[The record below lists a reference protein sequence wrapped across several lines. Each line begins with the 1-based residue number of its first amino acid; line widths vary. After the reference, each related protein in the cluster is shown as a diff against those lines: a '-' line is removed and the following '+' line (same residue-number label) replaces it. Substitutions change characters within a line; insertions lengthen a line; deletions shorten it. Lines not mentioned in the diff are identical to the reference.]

1 MAKILEE
8 IHLKHMKIKNRI
20 VRSATHC
27 FLGTKEGAMTEAEY
41 AMYQELAANDVGL
54 IITGHCSVS
63 PTGMANEDQTAIYD
77 DAFIP
82 QLKKL
87 HTLVSKYGAKV
98 VAQINHA
105 GPRAVNHEDLAGVSA
120 AELKKG
126 KVARELTIEEIAQIK
141 TEFINAAYRVKQSGL
156 DGVQLHVAHS
166 YLLSQFIDTTF
177 NHRTDAYGGTVE
189 NRFRLIREIVVG
201 IKEKCGEEFPLFI
214 KINND
219 SRTDDLAYEQDLLYM
234 LQELAKLGV
243 EAVELSGVDFIS
255 QPRTATNYYVER
267 ITKIKKAVPELPII
281 LVGGVRSLADM
292 DQVLESGIDM
302 VSLSRPFICEPD
314 IIQRLLNGQEKSK
327 CLNCSKCFAL
337 PRIKP
342 GIRCVLKRK

>member
-1 MAKILEE
+1 MTKILEE
-8 IHLKHMKIKNRI
+8 IKLKHMKIKNRI

-27 FLGTKEGAMTEAEY
+27 FLGTKEGTMTDAEF
-41 AMYQELAANDVGL
+41 AMYEELAVNDVGL
-54 IITGHCSVS
+54 IITGHCSIS

-87 HTLVSKYGAKV
+87 HSIVSKYDAKII
-98 VAQINHA
+98 AQISHA
-105 GPRAVNHEDLAGVSA
+105 GPRAVNHDDLAGPSA

-126 KVARELTIEEIAQIK
+126 KVARELTVEEIAQIK
-141 TEFINAAYRVKQSGL
+141 VEFINAAYRVKQSGF
-156 DGVQLHVAHS
+156 DGIQLHAAHS
-166 YLLSQFIDTTF
+166 YLLSQFIDKTF
-177 NHRTDAYGGTVE
+177 NHRTDAYGGTIE
-189 NRFRLIREIVVG
+189 NRFRLTREIIVG
-201 IKEKCGEEFPLFI
+201 IKEKCGDEFPVFI

-219 SRTDDLAYEQDLLYM
+219 SRTDDDEYEQDLLYM
-234 LQELAKLGV
+234 LQELSKLGV
-243 EAVELSGVDFIS
+243 EAVELSGADFIS
-255 QPRTATNYYVER
+255 QPRTATTYYVER
-267 ITKIKKAVPELPII
+267 IAKMKKAVPALPII

-292 DQVLESGIDM
+292 DKVLASGIDM

-314 IIQRLLNGQEKSK
+314 IIKLLLNGQEKSK

-337 PRIKP
+337 PKIKP

>member
-1 MAKILEE
+1 MTKALEE
-8 IHLKHMKIKNRI
+8 ITLKHMKIKNRI

-27 FLGTKEGAMTEAEY
+27 FLGTKEGAMTEVEY

-63 PTGMANEDQTAIYD
+63 PIGMANEDQTAIYD
-77 DAFIP
+77 DVFIP

-87 HTLVSKYGAKV
+87 HSIVSKYNAKII
-98 VAQINHA
+98 AQISHA
-105 GPRAVNHEDLAGVSA
+105 GPRAVNHDDLAGPSA

-126 KVARELTIEEIAQIK
+126 KSARELTLDEIAQIK
-141 TEFINAAYRVKQSGL
+141 VDFINAAYRVKESGL
-156 DGVQLHVAHS
+156 DGIQLHAAHS
-166 YLLSQFIDTTF
+166 YLLSQFIDKTF
-177 NHRTDAYGGTVE
+177 NHRTDAYGGTIE
-189 NRFRLIREIVVG
+189 NRFRLTREIIAG
-201 IKEKCGEEFPLFI
+201 IKEKCGEEFPVFI

-219 SRTDDLAYEQDLLYM
+219 SRTDDDGYEQDLLYM
-234 LQELAKLGV
+234 LQELSKLGA
-243 EAVELSGVDFIS
+243 EAVELSGADFIS
-255 QPRTATNYYVER
+255 QPRTATTYYVER
-267 ITKIKKAVPELPII
+267 IAKMKKAVPALPII
-281 LVGGVRSLADM
+281 LVGGVRSLVDI
-292 DQVLESGIDM
+292 DKVLDSGIDM

-337 PRIKP
+337 PKIKP